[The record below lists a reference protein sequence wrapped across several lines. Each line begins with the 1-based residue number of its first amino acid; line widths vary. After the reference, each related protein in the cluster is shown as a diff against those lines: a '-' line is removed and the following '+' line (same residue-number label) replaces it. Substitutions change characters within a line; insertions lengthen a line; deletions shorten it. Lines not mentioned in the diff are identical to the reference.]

1 MLFYL
6 FLLFTV
12 VPILE
17 LTLLVWIGTETQWWV
32 PVVVVIT
39 TGMAGAALW
48 RQQGLRIIQR
58 IQGEMAAGQMPADAL
73 VDALLIFLA
82 GAFLITPGVI
92 TDAIGVALLVPP
104 IRAVVKRL
112 AKLWFLRH
120 VQVRTAA
127 FYPNGTTPGGPT
139 NGESIRRIQDYRCP
153 SHRNPCGGCLTFD
166 RPPTSSAGLKG
177 TPLCP
182 HCTPGTRSAS

>member
-58 IQGEMAAGQMPADAL
+58 IQSEMAAGQMPADAL

-82 GAFLITPGVI
+82 GAFLITPGVL

-127 FYPNGTTPGGPT
+127 FYPNGTPPGGPT
-139 NGESIRRIQDYRCP
+139 NGESIRESKIIDARVIETHVED
-153 SHRNPCGGCLTFD
+153 
-166 RPPTSSAGLKG
+166 A
-177 TPLCP
+177 
-182 HCTPGTRSAS
+182 